1 MEFKK
6 YRAAIEAILFAT
18 GEPVSAERLAEVLEL
33 DAETV
38 HRIAADLM
46 SELLARDGGIYMI
59 RLDDQYQL
67 CTRKEYADE
76 VRRSLDKVP
85 PRISGP

>member
-18 GEPVSAERLAEVLEL
+18 GEPVSADRFAEVLEL

-38 HRIAADLM
+38 HRIAADMM
-46 SELLARDGGIYMI
+46 SELLARDGGIL
-59 RLDDQYQL
+59 RLP
-67 CTRKEYADE
+67 RPAAAKYASSSSSARCK
-76 VRRSLDKVP
+76 RR
-85 PRISGP
+85 